1 MAGGG
6 ADSAADALPCTSRS
20 ASALPTAR
28 SETFRLALTF
38 IVITPVRLIWVTCS
52 LVKKRRTW
60 PHGSLCSTEHLSC
73 GHAGWPYHGVQ
84 GEGCIRN
91 FYRFS
96 DGIQLA
102 FMDTYRT
109 FTEGFEITRQS

>member
-52 LVKKRRTW
+52 LVKKRGT
-60 PHGSLCSTEHLSC
+60 C

-109 FTEGFEITRQS
+109 FTEGFEITRQSC